1 MDTYHFPAK
10 AITTQTPQSVTD
22 QLTWRFAI
30 QWGLFPFV
38 LVLAGLA
45 SLAIYHGLVPPMAA
59 QMGIFA
65 IALLA
70 VIAAEHVIPFERRW
84 RQTASIERRVDATSL
99 VMLMTLIDPMLKQ
112 SVMPLL
118 LSLTVTVAHP
128 GGGLG
133 WFPTD
138 WPVPAQ
144 LLLAAVIAEFGQ
156 YAVHRAAH
164 SQRWMWGVHSFHHSP
179 PRLYWL
185 NGFRVNP
192 LNVAW
197 HKLSGLFM
205 LMLIGAPA
213 STLHMLILFGT
224 VVSVFQHANADLRYN
239 GWNLFLSTA
248 DLHRWHHS
256 ADRQEGHCNFG
267 SLVMVWDRL
276 LGTYRRPLAQAP
288 AQVGVEGLFTR
299 PDGYL
304 RWLRRST
311 GLG

>member
-10 AITTQTPQSVTD
+10 AITTQPPQSVTD

-70 VIAAEHVIPFERRW
+70 VITAEHVIPFERRW

-99 VMLMTLIDPMLKQ
+99 VVLMTLIDPVLKQ

-133 WFPTD
+133 CFPTD
-138 WPVPAQ
+138 WPVSAQ
-144 LLLAAVIAEFGQ
+144 LVLAAVIAEFGQ

-304 RWLRRST
+304 TWLRRST

>member
-1 MDTYHFPAK
+1 MDAQHFPTEGIPA
-10 AITTQTPQSVTD
+10 QTAPSVPD
-22 QLTWRFAI
+22 QLTWRSVL

-38 LVLAGLA
+38 LALAALA
-45 SLAIYHGLVPPMAA
+45 SLGIYHDLLPPMAA

-65 IALLA
+65 VALLA
-70 VIAAEHVIPFERRW
+70 VITAEQVVPFKLQW
-84 RQTASIERRVDATSL
+84 RQTAWIERRVDATSL
-99 VMLMTLIDPMLKQ
+99 TVLMTIVDPALKLG
-112 SVMPLL
+112 VMPVL
-118 LSLTVTVAHP
+118 LSLTVTVANP
-128 GGGLG
+128 AGGLG
-133 WFPTD
+133 WFPAE

-144 LLLAAVIAEFGQ
+144 LVLAAIIAELGQ
-156 YAVHRAAH
+156 YAMHRAGH
-164 SQRWMWGVHSFHHSP
+164 SQRWMWSVHSFHHSP

-205 LMLIGAPA
+205 LMLLGAPA

-224 VVSVFQHANADLRYN
+224 VVSVFQHANADLRYH

-248 DLHRWHHS
+248 DLHRWHHA
-256 ADRQEGHCNFG
+256 ADQQEGLCNFG
-267 SLVMVWDRL
+267 SLVMVWDRFF
-276 LGTYRRPLAQAP
+276 GTYRRPLAQAP
-288 AQVGVEGLFTR
+288 AQVGIEGEFHR

-304 RWLRRST
+304 SWLRRST

>member
-1 MDTYHFPAK
+1 MDTYQFPAK
-10 AITTQTPQSVTD
+10 AIPTQPSQPVTG
-22 QLTWRFAI
+22 QLSCRLII

-38 LVLAGLA
+38 LALAGLA
-45 SLAIYHGLVPPMAA
+45 SLGIYHGLVPPMAA
-59 QMGIFA
+59 QMGIF
-65 IALLA
+65 ITALLA
-70 VIAAEHVIPFERRW
+70 VVTAERVIPFEHRW
-84 RQTASIERRVDATSL
+84 QQTASIERRVDATSL
-99 VMLMTLIDPMLKQ
+99 AVLMTLVDPVLKQ
-112 SVMPLL
+112 GVMPLL

-133 WFPTD
+133 WFPTE
-138 WPVPAQ
+138 WPVLAQ
-144 LLLAAVIAEFGQ
+144 VVLAAVIAEFGQ
-156 YAVHRAAH
+156 YAMHRAGH

-205 LMLIGAPA
+205 SMLIGAPE

-256 ADRQEGHCNFG
+256 ADRQEKQCNFG

-276 LGTYRRPLAQAP
+276 FGTYRRPLAQAP
-288 AQVGVEGLFTR
+288 VQVGVEGLFTS

-304 RWLRRST
+304 TWLRCST